1 MNELKKVNYR
11 TVGVKKRNAI
21 VNYTTPKVFNKMMG
35 ELDDEYSELSNAKK
49 VNFARDTV
57 LAIYFCMIKIMKI
70 LLYHH

>member
-1 MNELKKVNYR
+1 MSELKKVNYR

-35 ELDDEYSELSNAKK
+35 QLDDEYSELSNAKK

-57 LAIYFCMIKIMKI
+57 LVIYFWMIKIMKI
-70 LLYHH
+70 FLCHH